1 MLNQLIT
8 GKIRVKLLSRILL
21 NPNTQVYLRQLE
33 KELNVSSNTVRLELN
48 KLARLRL
55 IEEISGDTSKI
66 KKYKANL
73 FHPLYNKLR
82 SIIYQYLGI
91 DHLLEDI
98 FFKLGNL
105 NEVYLTGDFAEGK
118 DSLFID
124 LVVVG
129 EIDRLYYNL
138 LVEKAELLLNKKIRT
153 AFYLPSAFSEEV
165 LNEISSVCIF
175 RSEN

>member
-1 MLNQLIT
+1 M
-8 GKIRVKLLSRILL
+8 LSRILL
-21 NPNTQVYLRQLE
+21 NPSTQVYLRQLE

-48 KLARLRL
+48 KLACLRL
-55 IEEISGDTSKI
+55 IEEIGDDASKI

-73 FHPLYNKLR
+73 LHPLYNKLR

-153 AFYLPSAFSEEV
+153 AFYLPTEFSGV
-165 LNEISSVCIF
+165 MLNQISSVCIF
-175 RSEN
+175 RSENET